1 MTTNTNI
8 ATISAIPAP
17 APVAASNT
25 QIGFFNMQGFELIQ
39 RVAKAFATSTLVP
52 TQYQGNVANAMLALN
67 MAQRMDADP
76 LMVMQN
82 LNIIHG
88 RPSWSSK
95 FLIATFNNCGRF
107 SAMRF
112 EFEGDE
118 NSDGWRCRAY
128 SIERSTGAELKGTW
142 ISIAMSKAEGW
153 YGKPGSKWKTMPEQ
167 MLRYRAASFFIG
179 TYAPEISMGFTTEE
193 EAYDIIDVTPER
205 VPAAPAVNAKIATI
219 VTAKPAPAPA
229 PKPEPAPI
237 VTAAP
242 VDPEPD
248 STEWPQDEDGVL
260 VDARCCPWIEA
271 VHSEKKTCTK
281 DNNWRKR
288 RGIDPA
294 VVAKAEHDAIEARLP
309 QLDLESKP
317 APTIDLEQ
325 VLAGIARS
333 NNEDEIDLWLDHS
346 RMVELSTDEDER
358 LTRAVNARMNELE
371 RL

>member
-1 MTTNTNI
+1 MSTVTTLATLRNENAMT
-8 ATISAIPAP
+8 AP
-17 APVAASNT
+17 AHRQNT
-25 QIGFFNMQGFELIQ
+25 QIGFFNMEGFELIQ

-118 NSDGWRCRAY
+118 NSDGWRCRAF

-142 ISIAMSKAEGW
+142 VSIAMSKAEGW

-179 TYAPEISMGFTTEE
+179 TYAPEISMGFMTEE
-193 EAYDIIDVTPER
+193 EVQDIIDVTPR
-205 VPAAPAVNAKIATI
+205 FV
-219 VTAKPAPAPA
+219 PAPAPT
-229 PKPEPAPI
+229 PTPEPTIEPDPI
-237 VTAAP
+237 IDVEGVEP
-242 VDPEPD
+242 PPQEQLEPD
-248 STEWPQDEDGVL
+248 STEWPQDEDGVF
-260 VDARCCPWIEA
+260 VDAHGCPWIDA
-271 VHSEKKTCTK
+271 IHSAKKTCTQ
-281 DNNWRKR
+281 DGNWRKK
-288 RGIDPA
+288 RGIDAA
-294 VVAKAEHDAIEARLP
+294 VVASVEAAAIEKR
-309 QLDLESKP
+309 QLRAKQP
-317 APTIDLEQ
+317 P
-325 VLAGIARS
+325 S
-333 NNEDEIDLWLDHS
+333 NNDALDI
-346 RMVELSTDEDER
+346 
-358 LTRAVNARMNELE
+358 
-371 RL
+371 